1 MTAAP
6 APGRH
11 FHVAA
16 DELLL
21 DDPVR
26 CDFLPTLTLDGIAVT
41 HTGQHHMVLT
51 LAGLARFYIGPDDTT
66 VTHRAQILTAAL
78 SKHLDPAHAALV
90 GQWIQWAW
98 EALLDELVDRLTS
111 DLT

>member
-51 LAGLARFYIGPDDTT
+51 LAGIARFYIGPDDTT
-66 VTHRAQILTAAL
+66 VTCRAQIFTAAL

-111 DLT
+111 DLN